1 MDIRTNTWKSQPTC
15 NRYSVGNLTSAAAVL
30 FSANTYQRIA
40 SFFDIANI
48 QWLSKTSYYAIQK
61 RYLTGIVNKNY
72 IKMSKSILEE
82 VKGKGSCYLT
92 GYGRCDSP
100 GHNAKYLTC
109 SFIDK
114 NTNKIVAFSLAQ
126 ISKAG
131 NSNRMEKMRF

>member
-1 MDIRTNTWKSQPTC
+1 
-15 NRYSVGNLTSAAAVL
+15 
-30 FSANTYQRIA
+30 
-40 SFFDIANI
+40 
-48 QWLSKTSYYAIQK
+48 
-61 RYLTGIVNKNY
+61 
-72 IKMSKSILEE
+72 MSKSILEE

-126 ISKAG
+126 VSKAG
-131 NSNRMEKMRF
+131 NSNRTEKMRF